1 MDESYLHNLR
11 FQIYHQFPSLD
22 INTLI
27 KFQNQLILSC
37 LPSGKK
43 FTVVYDSVLNN
54 LVHQQRLATSQLI
67 YDQNNLFK
75 STLLQQDLIHKKQSQ
90 LESLSSDLQQFR
102 NQLLKRSKLSQQE
115 LISSHADTYHTHST
129 QLRSQLTSLN
139 QQISHLSST
148 LSNEKQFKQCLLQ
161 NLNLV
166 QKEAEIQNLRT
177 DFNNFLG
184 EKTNQIHELKNAF
197 QILEEKKNVLL
208 LNKTK
213 LKSELQKQRDKNKN
227 IRTINGINLRDIIE
241 QQEIISEQME
251 EEYQTWLK
259 IEESNKNRP
268 EDERVDTVKDAEI
281 IQQKYEAKLQDI
293 KILVNEAEKQYKI
306 RKITFTETENKVNFA
321 LNNQDD
327 KTYQKQV
334 NWAYDQL
341 SVLKNTV
348 KHQERQIKYL
358 ESMIHGDISIPVR
371 ISITEAYE

>member
-1 MDESYLHNLR
+1 MDESQLHNLR

-22 INTLI
+22 ISALT

-43 FTVVYDSVLNN
+43 FSVVYDSVLNN
-54 LVHQQRLATSQLI
+54 LVHQQRLTTSQLI

-75 STLLQQDLIHKKQSQ
+75 STILQQDLIHQKQSQ
-90 LESLSSDLQQFR
+90 LESLSIELQQFR
-102 NQLLKRSKLSQQE
+102 QQLQMRSKLSQKE
-115 LISSHADTYHTHST
+115 LINSYADTYFTQST
-129 QLRSQLTSLN
+129 SNRAQLSSLH
-139 QQISHLSST
+139 QQISHLSTT
-148 LSNEKQFKQCLLQ
+148 LNNEKQSKQFLLQ

-197 QILEEKKNVLL
+197 QIIQEEKKVLL

-213 LKSELQKQRDKNKN
+213 LKSELQKQKDKNKN
-227 IRTINGINLRDIIE
+227 IRTINGINLREMEDKH
-241 QQEIISEQME
+241 EIITQQMQN
-251 EEYQTWLK
+251 EYQIWLK

-306 RKITFTETENKVNFA
+306 RKITFTETENKVNFE

-348 KHQERQIKYL
+348 KHQEQQIKYL

-371 ISITEAYE
+371 ISVTEAYE